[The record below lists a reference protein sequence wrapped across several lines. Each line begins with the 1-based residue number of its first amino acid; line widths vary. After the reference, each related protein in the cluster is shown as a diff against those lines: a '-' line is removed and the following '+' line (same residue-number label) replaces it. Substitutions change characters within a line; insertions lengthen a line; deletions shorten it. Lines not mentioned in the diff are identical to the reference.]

1 MNESQFSAKLQKT
14 ILRDAHCQRI
24 ETSTASG
31 VPDLNCCL
39 RGVEFWIE
47 TKIMTPQQRVLL
59 RPYQWAWIRRRS
71 EAGGLVYVIA
81 ASPATNFVYVW
92 SGKNIE
98 VSKKGIY
105 MMIMSVANFVMSPAG
120 NFDSVLSKRSLQS

>member
-39 RGVEFWIE
+39 HGVEFWVE
-47 TKIMTPQQRVLL
+47 TKMMTAQQRVLL
-59 RPYQWAWIRRRS
+59 RPYQWAWIRRRT
-71 EAGGLVYVIA
+71 ENGGRVYVIA
-81 ASPATNFVYVW
+81 ASPTSTFVYVW
-92 SGKNIE
+92 IGKNLE
-98 VSKKGIY
+98 VLKKGAY
-105 MMIMSVANFVMSPAG
+105 MQIMSAADVCLAPTANFDA
-120 NFDSVLSKRSLQS
+120 VLSKSGLQS